1 VKINERKGWFDMRIY
16 LRLVVLALLIAA
28 ICLPAAAGMK
38 YDGRKTVV
46 LGDGTSV
53 TLLESESSTKAKP
66 QYYYLPTNIRLAKT
80 DDGTPQF
87 LFLKFTTEQRETEG
101 GISGGLMHFLME
113 YGLTAAQDQELE
125 QIVQQD
131 NENAE
136 ILGCAPVEPDGDT
149 STFQITS
156 ATLSDTGLTKSLV
169 TSGKVPLVPGQRAAA
184 AARLTANGA
193 QLLAATF
200 EDSSSITD
208 VSLSFNLA
216 YYTQLPAVEG
226 TIHFNWSKLQQQSDS
241 LRVDYEHTY
250 KSKSFLW
257 WTKTSNHQYTYNESR
272 NMFDFLMEKEIIV
285 MNFKERLND
294 ERTAKIRDAFFQMFL
309 DSFADKD
316 KANPE
321 QLMQEDDEDKKSD
334 SDPKAPA
341 VGGDSYHLSKYS
353 FAQSK
358 QTSDRVWY
366 MKYSLPYRET
376 IPLTANLAEWYSG
389 VRDNPKCVAS
399 INLNDPFFTHRDIK
413 FVMDLDAK
421 EIFDE
426 AVNYCTVNVR
436 KKRSSGRNFQESI
449 TMDANYLKSNGVTG
463 TVTYARGDDSNPDVY
478 EYQAQWS
485 LKGGNVYPKSPSWQR
500 GNWEGVTLTPP
511 VRPLTIE
518 FEGDIDE
525 MKEKDIT
532 RCTAQIHYY
541 QFGKE
546 VETNIHVSPAKNEP
560 LVSKKIFMDRDQK
573 NYAYRLIFNTKEHG
587 KLVGP
592 WVGNVNDEYV
602 YATIPDDLLTATS
615 YQERAES
622 MVTGKIEQ
630 ILDKLLDKVGDL

>member
-1 VKINERKGWFDMRIY
+1 MRIY
-16 LRLVVLALLIAA
+16 LRLVLLALLIAA

-66 QYYYLPTNIRLAKT
+66 QYYYLPTNMRLAKT

-113 YGLTAAQDQELE
+113 YGLTQDQERELE
-125 QIVQQD
+125 RIVQRD
-131 NENAE
+131 NDNAE
-136 ILGCAPVEPDGDT
+136 IMGCAPVQPDGDT

-156 ATLSDTGLTKSLV
+156 ATLSDSGLTKSLV
-169 TSGKVPLVPGQRAAA
+169 SSGKVPLVPGQRAAA

-200 EDSSSITD
+200 EDTSSITD
-208 VSLSFNLA
+208 VTLSFNLA

-226 TIHFNWSKLQQQSDS
+226 TIYFHWSKLHQQSES
-241 LRVDYEHTY
+241 LRVQYEHKY
-250 KSKSFLW
+250 KSSSFLW
-257 WTKTSNHQYTYNESR
+257 WTRTSDHKYTYKESR
-272 NMFDFLMEKEIIV
+272 NMYDFLMENEIIV
-285 MNFKERLND
+285 MDFKERLND
-294 ERTAKIRDAFFQMFL
+294 ERTATIRDAFFQMFL

-321 QLMQEDDEDKKSD
+321 QLMQSDDKDKKSD

-341 VGGDSYHLSKYS
+341 VGGDSYRLNKYS
-353 FAQSK
+353 FAESK
-358 QTSDRVWY
+358 QTRDRVWY

-376 IPLTANLAEWYSG
+376 ISLTGNLAEWYDG

-436 KKRSSGRNFQESI
+436 KKRSSGRDFQESI
-449 TMDANYLKSNGVTG
+449 TMDANYLKNNGVTG
-463 TVTYARGDDSNPDVY
+463 TVTYARGDDNNPDVY

-485 LKGGNVYPKSPSWQR
+485 LKGGNVYPQNPSWQR

-511 VRPLTIE
+511 VRPMTIE

-525 MKEKDIT
+525 MKEKGIT

-560 LVSKKIFMDRDQK
+560 LVSQKIFMDRDQN

-602 YATIPDDLLTATS
+602 YAMIPDDLLTATS
-615 YQERAES
+615 YIERGQS

-630 ILDKLLDKVGDL
+630 ILDKLLNKVGDGL